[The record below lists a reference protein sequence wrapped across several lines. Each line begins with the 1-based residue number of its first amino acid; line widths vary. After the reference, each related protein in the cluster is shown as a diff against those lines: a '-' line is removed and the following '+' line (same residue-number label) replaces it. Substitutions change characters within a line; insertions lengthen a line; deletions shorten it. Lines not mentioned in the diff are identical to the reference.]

1 MCVIILIVAGIVAST
16 KPVNLQINIG
26 EKAQKYKATILI
38 KIMFMEHNTDTGKM
52 IRFKSKRNV
61 VIIVQT

>member
-1 MCVIILIVAGIVAST
+1 MCVIIPIVAGIVAST

-26 EKAQKYKATILI
+26 QKAQKHKATIFI
-38 KIMFMEHNTDTGKM
+38 KIIFIEHNTDTGKM

-61 VIIVQT
+61 VIIVPT